1 MLQLTY
7 RMSLLSHLLLYAIII
22 LKKLQ
27 HFFPPHHSNVCNV
40 AAAWSSSESLFR
52 FAGLSQPLIVESISV
67 YVCVCVY
74 EYFLT

>member
-7 RMSLLSHLLLYAIII
+7 RMSLLSHLLLYDYYYF
-22 LKKLQ
+22 KKASTL
-27 HFFPPHHSNVCNV
+27 FPPHHSNVCNV